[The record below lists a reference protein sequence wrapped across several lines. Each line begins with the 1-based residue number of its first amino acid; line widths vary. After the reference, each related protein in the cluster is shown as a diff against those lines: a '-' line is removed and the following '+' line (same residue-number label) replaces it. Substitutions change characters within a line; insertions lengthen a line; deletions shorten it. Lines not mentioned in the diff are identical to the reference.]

1 MQLARRIARVSLIG
15 LAALVPLAATR
26 ATAPALTA
34 EAQLRALLAAG
45 SSFTVT
51 VEGTKQGV
59 FKAENPR
66 AGRQGKI
73 PAIAFSYDV
82 KSPRDAASGMASGRR
97 QHSPITFTK
106 AIDASSPQFFQ
117 ALTTN
122 EILKSVVFEFY
133 GTNPNG
139 EEQVVYVVRLSNAT
153 VGEIEQYVGRTGGD
167 AMRAADTT
175 PIEDVSVT
183 FQRIELESTTGKT
196 MAMDDWSKGR

>member
-1 MQLARRIARVSLIG
+1 MQLARRIARVSLVG
-15 LAALVPLAATR
+15 LAASVPLAATR
-26 ATAPALTA
+26 APAPALTA
-34 EAQLRALLAAG
+34 EAQLRALLATG

-51 VEGTKQGV
+51 VEGTKQGP

-66 AGRQGKI
+66 AGKQGKI
-73 PAIAFSYDV
+73 PAIAFSYNV

-139 EEQVVYVVRLSNAT
+139 EEQVVYVVRLTNA
-153 VGEIEQYVGRTGGD
+153 VVAEIEQYAGRTGD
-167 AMRAADTT
+167 ATRSADST
-175 PIEDVSVT
+175 PLEDIAVT
-183 FQRIELESTTGKT
+183 FQRIEMESTTGKT
-196 MAMDDWSKGR
+196 MAVDDWSKGR